1 MALLPEW
8 AAKKLLMVKGSVE
21 QAGSSQKGGGEAMS
35 NGRMVTHPL
44 HTLHLFNRTVG
55 AGFEQSEQTEME

>member
-8 AAKKLLMVKGSVE
+8 AAKKLLMVKGSVG
-21 QAGSSQKGGGEAMS
+21 QAGSSQKGGGEVMS